1 MHIRPAPTCNTCL
14 SERGHLTT
22 PITTRPGAATPP
34 RSRAWQRAS
43 TGLGICPGQGSQRTQ
58 VAPPQLSRGPPA
70 RGTRKVPEVPAKH
83 ADAVRWVL
91 WMLHCQLPG
100 DLGVM
105 RGDTE
110 DQRGP
115 FTERVAYAKP
125 PFTQSGWL
133 KACREIPEVHAKPFF
148 IHIFYINFICPQKA
162 FLFKRACRGLWV
174 KNMIHLSLVLQLAS
188 FSIAL
193 AYWNIL

>member
-14 SERGHLTT
+14 SERGHL
-22 PITTRPGAATPP
+22 PFPSPPGQVQPHHHGVMHGRGRAQAWGSALEKGVKEP
-34 RSRAWQRAS
+34 RS
-43 TGLGICPGQGSQRTQ
+43 P
-58 VAPPQLSRGPPA
+58 PPQLSRGPPA
-70 RGTRKVPEVPAKH
+70 RGIRKVPEVPAKH

-105 RGDTE
+105 RGVTE
-110 DQRGP
+110 DLRGS

-133 KACREIPEVHAKPFF
+133 KACR
-148 IHIFYINFICPQKA
+148 
-162 FLFKRACRGLWV
+162 
-174 KNMIHLSLVLQLAS
+174 
-188 FSIAL
+188 
-193 AYWNIL
+193 